1 MEAAAGALVR
11 RKDGRYETDE
21 FIFSL
26 TAAATGDQG
35 TAIEVE
41 RGGAAPDVAPP
52 ALEDLGAGSFGGG
65 EQRDDV
71 AEDAVGEVAD
81 AVDAGVFTPF
91 G

>member
-1 MEAAAGALVR
+1 MVR

-35 TAIEVE
+35 TAIEV
-41 RGGAAPDVAPP
+41 
-52 ALEDLGAGSFGGG
+52 EDLGAGSFGGG